1 MDPISKF
8 LIRQLDQKVMKDDFK
23 KLSQDFDNNVED
35 LVKQKKFYPD
45 EYMST

>member
-1 MDPISKF
+1 
-8 LIRQLDQKVMKDDFK
+8 MKDDFK
-23 KLSQDFDNNVED
+23 KLSQDFDNNVEY